1 MLYIHKSKE
10 THLLR
15 QTHNTYQQTDKKDY
29 MTTCFIYIYMYKIK
43 TYLCIHIYKHYTR
56 HSTSHT
62 CSLSHIHVH
71 THSHSHSDI
80 QNQTIIHSKY
90 IIIKYPVAS
99 SSYHFFFAFNLNV
112 LQACPIDFIHCF
124 QLPSNS
130 ANVHLL

>member
-29 MTTCFIYIYMYKIK
+29 MTTCFIYICIK
-43 TYLCIHIYKHYTR
+43 SRHTCAYTYKHYTR

-62 CSLSHIHVH
+62 CSLSHIH

-80 QNQTIIHSKY
+80 QNHTIIHSKY

-112 LQACPIDFIHCF
+112 LQACLIDFIHCF

>member
-29 MTTCFIYIYMYKIK
+29 MTTCFIYICIK
-43 TYLCIHIYKHYTR
+43 SRHTCAYTYKHYTR

-71 THSHSHSDI
+71 TYTHILTLTQTYKIIQSDTVSILLLSI
-80 QNQTIIHSKY
+80 QLH
-90 IIIKYPVAS
+90 P
-99 SSYHFFFAFNLNV
+99 L
-112 LQACPIDFIHCF
+112 PITFS
-124 QLPSNS
+124 L
-130 ANVHLL
+130 HLISVSCRLVR